1 MHADADNSPA
11 NTTST
16 SDSPPAAA
24 SAPAKDVAIF
34 AGGCFW
40 GVEHAYQQVP
50 GVIEAV
56 SGYIGGEVS
65 DPNYRQV
72 CTDTTGHAE
81 AVRVTYDPAK
91 ISYRELVDIFWR
103 VHDPT
108 TVNRQGPDYGSQYRS
123 AIFFNNPDQER
134 IARESVIA
142 LEESKRF
149 GKRSIVTQINPAST
163 FWPAEEYHQEY
174 LDKHPNVT
182 CHVDFGFL
190 DELKQNK

>member
-1 MHADADNSPA
+1 MDANANHTPS
-11 NTTST
+11 NTTSEPNPIT
-16 SDSPPAAA
+16 SQTPT
-24 SAPAKDVAIF
+24 KEVAIF

-56 SGYIGGEVS
+56 SGYIGGQAP
-65 DPNYRQV
+65 DPSYRQV
-72 CTDTTGHAE
+72 CSDTTGHAE
-81 AVRVTYDPAK
+81 AVQVTYNPAK

-108 TVNRQGPDYGSQYRS
+108 TLNYQGPDYGSQYRS
-123 AIFFNNPDQER
+123 AIFFNSPDQER
-134 IARESVIA
+134 IARESVTA

-149 GKRSIVTQINPAST
+149 GRRSIVTQINPAST
-163 FWPAEEYHQEY
+163 FWPAEESHQEY
-174 LDKHPNVT
+174 FDKHPNVT
-182 CHVDFGFL
+182 CHVDFSFL